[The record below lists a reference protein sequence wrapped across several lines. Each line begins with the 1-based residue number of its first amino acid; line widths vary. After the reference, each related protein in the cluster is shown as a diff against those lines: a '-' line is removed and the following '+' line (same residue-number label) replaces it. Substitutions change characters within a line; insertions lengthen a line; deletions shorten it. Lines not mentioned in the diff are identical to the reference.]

1 MSLTLYGETP
11 EAKALRREFRLQQ
24 VAVLELHA
32 VGIGSSKEAQLGAM
46 KTEMACLKMMEEAN
60 MNISGHS
67 RRSFTSSTAKSWRST
82 HTRTFSRRQPQ
93 HATNPQA

>member
-11 EAKALRREFRLQQ
+11 EAKSLRREFRLQQ

-32 VGIGSSKEAQLGAM
+32 VGICSSKEAQLGAM

-60 MNISGHS
+60 KNISGRSSRGCSASAAAS
-67 RRSFTSSTAKSWRST
+67 RRSTI
-82 HTRTFSRRQPQ
+82 TRTFSRQPQ
-93 HATNPQA
+93 PATNPQA